1 MRVKIGFICV
11 VVMSCLYVGEVKATD
26 WKDLLR
32 DEANYWQASES
43 DTIPLSDR
51 DGDFTTEEYSNPF
64 DIQPTDL
71 QQTIEYDPASDTYII
86 YEKIG
91 DEYLTMPSYMTFD
104 EYLDW
109 KSEQSDKEYFSKLSG
124 IGDNDRGKSGLL
136 DPMSKINIQ
145 DSLKDRLFGGNDIN
159 IKPQGNIDISMGTR
173 YQFVNNGINPTRAID
188 RWSML
193 FEPKIKINVDGNIGD
208 KMDLG
213 FNYDTQATFDSDQ
226 KIKLEYDSEQFTEDD
241 IIKKI
246 EAGNI
251 SMPLRS
257 SLITGAQ
264 SLFGLKTDLQFGHLK
279 LTAVASQ
286 QRSKPKN
293 LTVQNGAQIQQFE
306 LRPTDYDE
314 NRHFF
319 VSHYHRNAYE
329 GALTNL
335 PHVLSA
341 FKITNLEIWISD
353 DRPDYDQ
360 NSTQI
365 VGIVDIATADPENY
379 SSPNTNQNT
388 GVQFGTDRN
397 GINLPFN
404 DANDIMGMLENDEET
419 RQFDNVNQNLR
430 SIYGMEGTRDFE
442 QFKGRMLRPNEYT
455 FNEELGYISL
465 NIRLQPN
472 QQLAVSYEYFYTQNC
487 DAVYRVG
494 ELATDAQISSTDS
507 TGIAQPETVLYAKML
522 KSSNQ
527 SIVHPTWDLMMK
539 NVYALRTNNL
549 SQKDFRFDIFYEDDR
564 DGGTLKKFLPVF
576 TETDGTVF
584 DRSNEPLLNVF
595 NLDNLNSVNDPQPD
609 GVFDYVPGITVIPR
623 VGAII
628 FPTLEPFGNTM
639 LEFIGTQF
647 PDAQDFF
654 AYDSLYRNTVTIAEL
669 DLAAS
674 KFVMAGEYKSDT
686 SAEISLGSWD
696 IPRGSVTVRAGGKVL
711 VEGVDY
717 EVDYGIGRLRILNEA
732 YLQQGVPLDIQ
743 LEDDAFFSL
752 QQKNML
758 GLRADYAFSE
768 NFSIGGTYMRLSER
782 PFTQKVN
789 LGDDPINNRVI
800 GFDIAYQKNSPWVT
814 KVLDKLP
821 LYSTN
826 AESSVSFNA
835 EVAALKPGHR
845 RVINVEAD
853 GDNEGA
859 VNIDDFEGAV
869 TGLPLGSSPFAWQL
883 ASVPEDE
890 EWPEAIADSTF
901 SGVNRAM
908 LNWYLA
914 DINARTGDDS
924 NNPYSRGVLQNDIFN
939 RDLPINVRQ
948 DLFTFDLIYDPVVR
962 GPYNFDKPGDGTI
975 YSAGISDETDIDLGL
990 LLNEPETRWAGIM
1003 RYLNTNDFQAA
1014 NYEFIEFWMLNPF
1027 MEQVDYNGNPVSPET
1042 IEQDG
1047 KLVFHLGSV
1056 SEDILRD
1063 GVQFYENAVP
1073 IDGQQNAV
1081 AIKETPFGSVPLTPP
1096 VTGAFDVSTKDQQDK
1111 GLDGLDNSEET
1122 VKHDAWLTEVDIALG
1137 GATPDIVEDDPAN
1150 DEFAFFGDAD
1160 KFDDN
1165 DNLVTKYRLFSNSEN
1180 NSPDI
1185 QGSDTNVN
1193 QSLAN
1198 RNVRGKFAPD
1208 SEDLNGNNSLD
1219 QSENFFKYEV
1229 PIVNDGFNEIDVEAA
1244 RFITDVVVPENRPE
1258 EKWYRFQVPIQDASI
1273 YETIGDIDGFRSIQ
1287 FMRMITKGFESR
1299 KIFRMA
1305 EFELVRSQWRRD
1317 QSFCFSDQSP
1327 STIEFNLDTRGVEE
1341 NGSKE
1346 PFGYEIPQG
1355 VQQELIFNSIS
1366 ANQLNERSLAM
1377 NFGNLGGGC
1386 QVSMNKLLDMDLRLF
1401 KRLQL
1406 FVHAEE
1412 AIDDM
1417 GNLLNIAEDDELELF
1432 VRFAK
1437 DYEFNYYEY
1446 SIPLNLTRGDLS
1458 RDATPGY
1465 VDSLWMAEN
1474 FLDVGVQDLVDL
1486 KLERNALGL
1495 DILEEYSQPYREDE
1509 GLDHRISVVGNPTL
1523 GLVKGIQIGVRN
1535 TRAEGTTP
1543 LAGEVWVNELRAV
1556 GFEES
1561 PSVAALARLDVQ
1573 LADLGNLSVSGKYS
1587 SVGWGALDQRLQE
1600 RNREELIDYDIATSL
1615 ELGKFLP
1622 SKWNVRIPFYAQYLQ
1637 SISNPE
1643 YHPFDSDV
1651 KLRDKVNAA
1660 DPADREEV
1668 RKAAQDVTTI
1678 KTLNFTNVKKERST
1692 QPKKSTKTAQSNK
1705 TSGPTIDPNNKN
1717 LTPEEIK
1724 VLEKAKK
1731 KEERKSRPKTPK
1743 PWDISN
1749 FSASYGFTE
1758 TDRRDP
1764 LLEFDNT
1771 LQHRAGLDYVYQR
1784 KIKYI
1789 TPFSK
1794 VKSKHLA
1801 LIKQFN
1807 FNPFPNSFAFN
1818 TTLDKTHKQRR
1829 FRQPNTPVFQFDEKN
1844 FTWTRQYDLK
1854 WDLTKALNVRF
1865 NATNQSFIDE
1875 LRQVGINNVAEDRD
1889 WQDETGLDR
1898 SNEVTSDADFVQDY
1912 WRDNLRAGGRNRTY
1926 DHAIQASYTLPIRY
1940 LPMMDWITVKAQ
1952 YKADYNW
1959 TAGQLITID
1968 QVTNVPGEGNQPG
1981 GVIRNSQ
1988 NRSVNG
1994 TFDFK
1999 KLYNKSKYVKGLDKS
2014 ASDSKAKKSRSS
2026 NSRDQLSKD
2035 TTPADVVGPEG
2046 KKPKVERTKDDGPRT
2061 PSTAEKIL
2069 LRPLFSLRTIKATYR
2084 EDLSTL
2090 VPGFGGNFGNE
2101 SAVNPQFFGL
2111 SEGFSEPGWAFVSG
2125 IQPDITKTNA
2135 NDNWL
2140 YQNLSN
2146 WNRSEVLNKQIYQ
2159 DKRQTVE
2166 LDIALEP
2173 WKDFDIDVEFY
2184 KKTSLNHSEE
2194 FTYLVKDGTEG
2205 FVQQAL
2211 YDVGSVEFSF
2221 FSLNTLFGDGAQEDR
2236 AITLF
2241 NTLRD
2246 NRSTIS
2252 KRLVEER
2259 GLDPNEAHTIDGEDY
2274 AFGYGK
2280 LNNDVVVPSF
2290 IAAYTGQSAD
2300 VVNLD
2305 IIEQTSAWDFL
2316 PSPNWKLNYGG
2327 LAKLPMFKKY
2337 FKSINLKHGYKN
2349 SFGILRFNSDPTFD
2363 TLQDQD
2369 EVKAAS
2375 GNYYT
2380 RWELPSVQINESFSP
2395 LIGLEIQTQNNIRL
2409 QAEYKKARILE
2420 LFTTVGELN
2429 EQLNSD
2435 FVFGAGFEFEDVNIS
2450 FLTGQKK
2457 NSKKRQRP
2465 TTNGADEEDS
2475 PLRDNRDRS
2484 RSGRSG
2490 GLGSIID
2497 TGEDTPKS
2505 LIFDLSFTISDN
2517 VTFAHDLRNDA
2528 LDPLPVRGTRQF
2540 RINPSIEYDISN
2552 NFSIR
2557 WYAEYGRTTPKVT
2570 PPFPVTNFETAFVL
2584 RFKLN

>member
-1 MRVKIGFICV
+1 MKFKIGFICV
-11 VVMSCLYVGEVKATD
+11 VVLSCLYLGEVKATD

-32 DEANYWQASES
+32 DEADYWQASSS

-64 DIQPTDL
+64 DIQPTDI
-71 QQTIEYDPASDTYII
+71 QQTIEYDPDSDTYII
-86 YEKIG
+86 YEKLG

-136 DPMSKINIQ
+136 DPMSKVNIQ
-145 DSLKDRLFGGNDIN
+145 DKLKDRLFGGSGIT
-159 IKPQGNIDISMGTR
+159 IKPQGNIDISIGTR

-226 KIKLEYDSEQFTEDD
+226 KIKLTYDSEQFTEDD

-264 SLFGLKTDLQFGHLK
+264 SLFGIKTDLQFGHLK

-293 LTVQNGAQIQQFE
+293 LTVQNGAQIQEFE

-341 FKITNLEIWISD
+341 FKITNLEVWISD
-353 DRPDYDQ
+353 DRPDYDE

-365 VGIVDIATADPENY
+365 VGLVDLGTADAENFAN
-379 SSPNTNQNT
+379 PNTVKQD
-388 GVQFGTDRN
+388 VQFGKDRN
-397 GINLPFN
+397 GDNLPSN
-404 DANDIMGMLENDEET
+404 KANNLFKVLEGDQDSRE
-419 RQFDNVNQNLR
+419 FDNINQSLR
-430 SIYGMEGTRDFE
+430 MEYGMEGTRDFE
-442 QFKGRMLRPNEYT
+442 QFKGRILRPNEYT
-455 FNEELGYISL
+455 FNQELGFISL

-487 DAVYRVG
+487 DEVYRVG

-507 TGIAQPETVLYAKML
+507 TGVAQPETVLFAKML

-527 SIVHPTWDLMMK
+527 SISHPTWDLMMK

-564 DGGTLKKFLPVF
+564 DGGTLKKYLPVF
-576 TETDGTVF
+576 TDNNGVVF
-584 DRSNEPLLNVF
+584 DKSRDPLLNVF

-628 FPTLEPFGNTM
+628 FPTLEPFGNT
-639 LEFIGTQF
+639 LNEFIGDDF
-647 PDAQDFF
+647 PGAQEFF

-674 KFVMAGEYKSDT
+674 KFVMVGEYKSDT

-711 VEGVDY
+711 IEGVDY

-768 NFSIGGTYMRLSER
+768 NFSIGGTYMKLSER

-789 LGDDPINNRVI
+789 LGDDPINNRVL
-800 GFDIAYQKNSPWVT
+800 GFDMAYQKNSPWVT

-826 AESSVSFNA
+826 AESAVSFNA

-869 TGLPLGSSPFAWQL
+869 TGLPLGSSPFSWQL
-883 ASVPEDE
+883 SSVPEDE
-890 EWPEAIADSTF
+890 EWPEATADSTF

-914 DINARTGDDS
+914 DINARTGADADNS
-924 NNPYSRGVLQNDIFN
+924 YSRGVLQNDIFN

-948 DLFTFDLIYDPVVR
+948 DLFTFDLLYDPTVR
-962 GPYNFDKPGDGTI
+962 GPYNFDVPNGGTDF
-975 YSAGISDETDIDLGL
+975 SAGISTETDLELGL
-990 LLNEPETRWAGIM
+990 LLEEPETRWGGVM

-1027 MEQVDYNGNPVSPET
+1027 MDQVDYDGNVVSPEGM
-1042 IEQDG
+1042 EVNG

-1056 SEDILRD
+1056 SEDILKD

-1073 IDGQQNAV
+1073 VDGQQNAV
-1081 AIKETPFGSVPLTPP
+1081 AIKETPFGLVPLTPP
-1096 VTGAFDVSTKDQQDK
+1096 VTGAFDVSTKEQQDL
-1111 GLDGLDNSEET
+1111 GLDGLSSTDER
-1122 VKHDAWLTEVDIALG
+1122 VKHDAWLQEVAIGLG
-1137 GATPDIVEDDPAN
+1137 GNVPQVVENDPSNDD
-1150 DEFAFFGDAD
+1150 FAFFGDATVFED
-1160 KFDDN
+1160 A
-1165 DNLVTKYRLFSNSEN
+1165 DNLVTKYRLFSNSED

-1185 QGSDTNVN
+1185 QGSDTQVN

-1198 RNVRGKFAPD
+1198 NNVRGKFAPD

-1244 RFITDVVVPENRPE
+1244 RFITDVVIPENRPE

-1273 YETIGDIDGFRSIQ
+1273 YETEGDIDGFRSIQ
-1287 FMRMITKGFESR
+1287 FMRLITKGFASR

-1317 QSFCFSDQSP
+1317 TNPCQRPGGDGSLADV
-1327 STIEFNLDTRGVEE
+1327 EFNLDTRGVEE
-1341 NGSKE
+1341 NGSKI

-1377 NFGNLGGGC
+1377 NFGDLEGGC
-1386 QVSMNKLLDMDLRLF
+1386 EVSMNKLLDMDLRLF

-1417 GNLLNIAEDDELELF
+1417 GNLLGVVEDDELELF

-1446 SIPLNLTRGDLS
+1446 TIPLNMSSIDTLRGD
-1458 RDATPGY
+1458 PGY
-1465 VDSLWMAEN
+1465 VDNLWREEN

-1495 DILEEYSQPYREDE
+1495 DILEEYRQPYREDE
-1509 GLDHRISVVGNPTL
+1509 GLDHSIAVVGNPTL

-1535 TRAEGTTP
+1535 TRDLGTEVVS
-1543 LAGEVWVNELRAV
+1543 GEVWVNELRAV

-1587 SVGWGALDQRLQE
+1587 SIGWGALDQRLQE

-1622 SKWNVRIPFYAQYLQ
+1622 SQWNVRIPFYAQYLK

-1651 KLRDKVNAA
+1651 KLRDKVNEGDTQAER
-1660 DPADREEV
+1660 DEIRS
-1668 RKAAQDVTTI
+1668 AAQDVTTI
-1678 KTLNFTNVKKERST
+1678 KTINFTNVKKERST
-1692 QPKKSTKTAQSNK
+1692 KPKQPTKTAQSTK
-1705 TSGPTIDPNNKN
+1705 TAGPTIDPNNKD
-1717 LTPEEIK
+1717 LTPEELK

-1731 KEERKSRPKTPK
+1731 KEERKSRPRVPK

-1749 FSASYGFTE
+1749 FSASYGYTE

-1771 LQHRAGLDYVYQR
+1771 IEHRAGLDYVYQR

-1794 VKSKHLA
+1794 IKSKHLA
-1801 LIKQFN
+1801 VIKQFN

-1818 TTLDKTHKQRR
+1818 TTLDRTHKQRK
-1829 FRQPNTPVFQFDEKN
+1829 FRQPDIPVFQFDEKN
-1844 FTWTRQYDLK
+1844 FSWTRQYDLK
-1854 WDLTKALNVRF
+1854 WDLTKALNIRF
-1865 NATNQSFIDE
+1865 NATNQSFVDE
-1875 LRQVGINNVAEDRD
+1875 LRQVGIADLADDRQWED
-1889 WQDETGLDR
+1889 ENGIDR
-1898 SNEVTSDADFVQDY
+1898 TIDVDDNADFVQDY

-1940 LPMMDWITVKAQ
+1940 LPLLDWITIKAQ

-1959 TAGQLITID
+1959 TAGQLIQID
-1968 QVTNVPGEGNQPG
+1968 GNGNQPG
-1981 GVIRNSQ
+1981 GVIKNSQ

-1999 KLYNKSKYVKGLDKS
+1999 KLYSKSKYIKELDKTGS
-2014 ASDSKAKKSRSS
+2014 SSTEKKSRSS
-2026 NSRDQLSKD
+2026 SSRDQLSKD
-2035 TTPADVVGPEG
+2035 TAPADVVGPDG
-2046 KKPKVERTKDDGPRT
+2046 KKPKAERTKDSDGPRT
-2061 PSTAEKIL
+2061 PGIAEKIL

-2090 VPGFGGNFGNE
+2090 VPGFGGNAGDP

-2111 SEGFSEPGWAFVSG
+2111 SEGFNAPGWAFVSG
-2125 IQPDITKTNA
+2125 IQPDITKTDA

-2140 YQNLSN
+2140 YQNITN

-2173 WKDFDIDVEFY
+2173 WKDFDIDVEFF

-2194 FTYLVKDGTEG
+2194 FTFLNKNGEAG

-2221 FSLNTLFGDGAQEDR
+2221 FTLNTLFGDGTQDER

-2246 NRSTIS
+2246 NRSVVS
-2252 KRLVEER
+2252 QRLAR
-2259 GLDPNEAHTIDGEDY
+2259 STDTHTIDGEEY
-2274 AFGYGK
+2274 SFGNGK

-2290 IAAYTGQSAD
+2290 IAAYTGQSAAD
-2300 VVNLD
+2300 VNLD

-2316 PSPNWKLNYGG
+2316 PSPNWKVNYGG
-2327 LAKLPMFKKY
+2327 LAKLPMFNKY
-2337 FKSINLKHGYKN
+2337 FKSINLKHAYKN
-2349 SFGILRFNSDPTFD
+2349 TFGILRFNSDPTFD
-2363 TLQDQD
+2363 TLDDPD
-2369 EVKAAS
+2369 EVKQAS
-2375 GNYYT
+2375 QNYYT

-2395 LIGLEIQTQNNIRL
+2395 LIGLELQTQNNIRL

-2420 LFTTVGELN
+2420 LFTTVGELK
-2429 EQLNSD
+2429 EQLNTD

-2450 FLTGQKK
+2450 FLTGKKK

-2465 TTNGADEEDS
+2465 TTNETDEEDV
-2475 PLRDNRDRS
+2475 PLRDNRRS
-2484 RSGRSG
+2484 KRSG
-2490 GLGSIID
+2490 GLSSIID
-2497 TGEDTPKS
+2497 TGEETPRS

-2517 VTFAHDLRNDA
+2517 VTFAHDLRNDELIPQA
-2528 LDPLPVRGTRQF
+2528 VRGTRQF
-2540 RINPSIEYDISN
+2540 RINPSIEYDISK